1 MWETSLSLHNIK
13 VQDEAASA
21 ELDAVVSFSED
32 PAKVTKE
39 GGYTKQRIFSAYKIG
54 SVLGEVAI
62 WDFYS

>member
-1 MWETSLSLHNIK
+1 M
-13 VQDEAASA
+13 QDEAASA